1 MPSPPRTVLD
11 GLEDLWEGAQ
21 AGWRETNR
29 RREEAEAA
37 KLRAQR
43 QMVQTV
49 SKGVQQAA
57 SGVKAG
63 VERVKA
69 RVAET
74 KPAMVIDALL
84 GSTTPQVRTG
94 PGPVDR
100 ATVDRRRAQ
109 TKAEMGGA
117 LSGYARSAA
126 PGATAALWPAAG
138 VNWYKRVKANG
149 AWDDRGNAER
159 ANKDLP
165 PERQTDPDKLEYQG
179 NFSYGAT
186 AEALGIPK
194 NIALFAGGV
203 VQRKSNL
210 ENALAGKRLKASEGH
225 FYPPYGDDP
234 YDQRAISD
242 GYEFGRQ
249 SARNG
254 R

>member
-11 GLEDLWEGAQ
+11 GLEDLWEGAA

-74 KPAMVIDALL
+74 KAGMVVDALL
-84 GSTTPQVRTG
+84 GSTTPQVRSG
-94 PGPVDR
+94 PGTVDL

-117 LSGYARSAA
+117 LSGYAQAAA
-126 PGATAALWPAAG
+126 PVATAALRSAAG
-138 VNWYKRVKANG
+138 VNWYKRVKAGG
-149 AWDDRGNAER
+149 AWDDRGNAELANTHLPSERR
-159 ANKDLP
+159 A
-165 PERQTDPDKLEYQG
+165 DPNALEYQG

-210 ENALAGKRLKASEGH
+210 ENALAGGPLKASDGH

-242 GYEFGRQ
+242 GYEYGRQ
-249 SARNG
+249 RARNG